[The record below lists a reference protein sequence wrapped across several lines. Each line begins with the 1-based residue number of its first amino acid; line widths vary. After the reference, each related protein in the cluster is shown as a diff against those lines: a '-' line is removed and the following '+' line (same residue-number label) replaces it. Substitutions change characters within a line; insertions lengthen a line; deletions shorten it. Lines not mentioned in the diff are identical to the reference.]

1 MTFSLIARCP
11 ETCAFGTVVTSSSI
25 CVASRCGGWARTG
38 VGAVATQNVTDP
50 RLAVLGL
57 DLLARGYSAPAAL
70 RQMVEAGRFPEYRQL
85 AVVDRDGAVAHHSGA
100 RTLGRNAVATG
111 PGCVAAGNLLRDS
124 AVPQRMVDAFVG
136 SAGEPMAERLLR
148 AVEAGLAAGGEEG
161 PVRSVGLAVVD
172 RQPWPLVDLRVDWHD
187 EPIPALRQLWTLY
200 RPQMQDYLTRALD
213 PTGAPA
219 YGVPGDP

>member
-11 ETCAFGTVVTSSSI
+11 ETGAFGTVVTSSSI
-25 CVASRCGGWARTG
+25 CVASRCGGWARA
-38 VGAVATQNVTDP
+38 GAGAIATQNVTDP

-57 DLLARGYSAPAAL
+57 DLLGRGCSAPATL

-85 AVVDRDGAVAHHSGA
+85 AVVDRDGAVAHHSGV
-100 RTLGRNAVATG
+100 RTLGRHAVATG
-111 PGCVAAGNLLRDS
+111 PGCVAAGNLLGDG
-124 AVPQRMVDAFVG
+124 AVPQHMVEAYLG
-136 SAGEPMAERLLR
+136 SAGEAFAERLLR

-161 PVRSVGLAVVD
+161 PVRSVGLCVVD
-172 RQPWPLVDLRVDWHD
+172 RQPWPLVDLRVDWDD
-187 EPIPALRQLWTLY
+187 EPIPALRRLWTLY

-213 PTGAPA
+213 PTSAPS